1 MSSTETVNAFKI
13 AMLKGP
19 YRQLMVRKLAALPEK
34 QVRVQ
39 INNQTLEVS
48 QKNTILDVANT
59 VFGENIP
66 FNCRAGIC
74 GACEATVN
82 GKREKTCYTP
92 VTNGMRVVTL
102 DKAME
107 MWRQGTADE

>member
-19 YRQLMVRKLAALPEK
+19 YRQMMVRKLAALPEK
-34 QVRVQ
+34 KVKVQ

-92 VTNGMRVVTL
+92 VKQGMRVVTL